1 MRHSV
6 PDSHRASDALVG
18 TTRRDPGMK
27 WGAMYATA
35 VAGALSVQ
43 RTNLLGGGS
52 GSPSAELQQRCLSL
66 SGCLTATI
74 KSIST

>member
-35 VAGALSVQ
+35 LSVQ

-52 GSPSAELQQRCLSL
+52 GSPRAELQQRCLSL